1 MASMWYNSSSLP
13 SQMGMPTIIAVK
25 YGEKMIALLKK
36 KASRLGL
43 FALIAFV
50 LTASTASAQS
60 TGSKSAPAPF
70 LQPITVQTPQSNATN
85 STSSPT
91 SLVKKTT
98 SSLPTAAAPDI
109 VNPASSEMII
119 PGYSGILIETMDGK
133 IVKESYSGEAFNPAS
148 NVKVAT
154 AYAVIKTFGPNYRFP
169 TNIYTDG
176 TIDTSTGTLTGNLYV
191 SGRDPAFNYENA
203 VFVANALNQIGVRHV
218 TGDLI
223 VSNTFILALNGSYYR
238 SGELLF
244 ATLDSMKR
252 STAATRAWQQYVATS
267 GKFNQSPGIPSI
279 DFGGK
284 MYADIMPSNA
294 RLLFSHE
301 SAPLKEI
308 VKNTLCYSNNFLAER
323 LGDMLGGAYAVARI
337 VQVNAGV
344 TPEEF
349 FLQTSSGLGIN
360 RVTPRAQM
368 KLLRTFRAELERHK
382 MTFADVMPI
391 AGIDPGTLQNRFK
404 SFPYQGSVVAKTGTL
419 GRTDGGVSSLTGEM
433 QTKNGKLLFVIF
445 NQKGG
450 ANRFRNFQ
458 NDYIIM
464 VQNQQGGAV
473 PFGFPITALAVRMA
487 GNRVV
492 YPTNRVSLN

>member
-1 MASMWYNSSSLP
+1 
-13 SQMGMPTIIAVK
+13 
-25 YGEKMIALLKK
+25 MIGLLKK
-36 KASRLGL
+36 KALLLGL
-43 FALIAFV
+43 FMLIAFI
-50 LTASTASAQS
+50 STSIVVSAQS
-60 TGSKSAPAPF
+60 TGSKPF
-70 LQPITVQTPQSNATN
+70 LQPITVQTPP
-85 STSSPT
+85 STSDTTSTSLIKKTGISSPT
-91 SLVKKTT
+91 
-98 SSLPTAAAPDI
+98 TAAEEADI
-109 VNPASSEMII
+109 VNPASTEMMI

-133 IVKESYSGEAFNPAS
+133 IVKESYSGATFNPAS

-169 TNIYTDG
+169 TNVYTDG
-176 TIDTSTGTLTGNLYV
+176 TIDMSTGTLNGNLYI
-191 SGRDPAFNYENA
+191 SGRDPSFNYEHG
-203 VFVANALNQIGVRHV
+203 VFLANALNQIGIRQV

-223 VSNTFILALNGSYYR
+223 VSNSFIMALNGSYYR
-238 SGELLF
+238 SAEILF
-244 ATLDSMKR
+244 ATFSSMKR
-252 STAATRAWQQYVATS
+252 STTATRAWQQYVTTS
-267 GKFNQSPGIPSI
+267 GKFGQSPSIPSVE
-279 DFGGK
+279 FSGK
-284 MYADIMPSNA
+284 MTVDIMPSNA

-301 SAPLKEI
+301 SAPLREI

-368 KLLRTFRAELERHK
+368 KLLRTFRSELERHK
-382 MTFADVMPI
+382 MTFADVMPV

-404 SFPYQGSVVAKTGTL
+404 TFPYQGSVVAKTGTL

-450 ANRFRNFQ
+450 ASRFRNFQ
-458 NDYIIM
+458 NDYIIK
-464 VQNQQGGAV
+464 VQNEQGGAV
-473 PFGFPITALAVRMA
+473 PFGFPVTSLAVRMA
-487 GNRVV
+487 NTRVV
-492 YPTNRVSLN
+492 YPTNNYSLN